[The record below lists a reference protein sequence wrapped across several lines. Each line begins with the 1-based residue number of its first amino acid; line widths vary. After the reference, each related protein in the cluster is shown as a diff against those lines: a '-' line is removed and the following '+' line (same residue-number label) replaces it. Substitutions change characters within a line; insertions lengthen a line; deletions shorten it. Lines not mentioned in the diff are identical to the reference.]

1 MGGETTG
8 TQPASAAS
16 AGLAS
21 LASSLQESPGV
32 PTSHSP
38 QTRHF
43 AENYSSSEPSPDT
56 DVRVDHPSAPAPH
69 VGGSAKAN
77 SEKDGESVPKEEEKA
92 NSRKHRRGSA
102 PGEAVQDELLGKS
115 SPNAGENAAS
125 GVASRGPATPESKRR
140 RETPAAS
147 EATETQ
153 THHQGDSANG
163 DNKEGPSAECLGK
176 TPYAKSLPAR
186 GVQTEA
192 AARHAAAANPPQK
205 PASGSDSG
213 KPRDDDSAASEQP
226 VISAA
231 EAQWKSAT
239 DCHTPAPLPAQRGD
253 AGGSSVHTAHSGRV
267 LPRHGAGSSAAKQEE
282 ETGKVEAQTCEED
295 AATHSMFSDAQPA
308 SPSPHFATVCSSAA
322 LEPLGSQPRSRRGCR
337 RPEATASP
345 ALGSSDGDFASQTC
359 GSSGPATAAS
369 GGSPTEKKVL
379 RSTLG
384 EKTGDG
390 GGRGTRPKTGKNVE
404 PIKPEKRANGVTQA
418 SPAGDCLDENGVSR
432 EFASDADKKLGAG
445 GRDDGSTD
453 PAVAENACGSAEA
466 RGKVPVEQMNGTHAD
481 GLPNAKR
488 RRQNFRNARQSPSM
502 SPSPSVASPLSAT
515 KAEMACSPQGASTPT
530 ASEQLSNSAAC
541 KQSERD
547 REESRSRP
555 MIHSGRDGLAGA
567 EGPASASGA
576 GAASGPSSAGPP
588 VSSGP
593 RPPSRESSAAPAAYA
608 GSGMSTRKRRAQSAA
623 AAAGAAATGESLEGL
638 SSGGEKG
645 ASWGVREGSD
655 ASSPGQG
662 TSDARASKKGGGQ
675 AGGGAGERGAGQA
688 SSPGGT
694 PGWGDATA
702 AVGGAASDPGAA
714 ARFSARLR
722 QRPGDARA
730 ALAARA
736 YNVLPVPSPYVNSKV
751 RCCCCGTGVGS
762 SAVLLGGF
770 LGSEDPA
777 LAAQASG
784 AGPPGATG
792 PEGPAGADPSA
803 SGAGVPDGVL
813 ILPRRISA
821 NAYNNLEIRAR
832 YDICQRRI
840 RKVEAWLQMIEEWYF
855 GSAAPRWQS
864 LHQQTVQQE
873 LVAAVNSTKR
883 SRRIEAVRGGGDA
896 SAGLV
901 EAPVPVCA
909 PPWAGSSSKGSGADG
924 GKSGGTSGSGGIYG
938 LYSEGSLAA
947 GGGAGADT
955 GSGGALK
962 EGRVNLEGGLA
973 TADSVI
979 YALIVS
985 NNVGRSTASGVYG
998 GSHGAGGGGDSGREA
1013 KDGSGAFGAAGA
1025 GGGRKGEGG
1034 ASTKSAAGGKGSRGG
1049 GAAGAAPRLGAVKLS
1064 PLELLT
1070 SPLRKDNVID
1080 LWGPKEVALFEA
1092 GICKYGKD
1100 FSALQRLIQTKTT
1113 CEIVDFYYLWK
1124 QTNRYLAWKQHRHL
1138 SKTILHSV
1146 FG

>member
-16 AGLAS
+16 AALAS
-21 LASSLQESPGV
+21 LASSSQESPGV
-32 PTSHSP
+32 PTPHSP
-38 QTRHF
+38 QTRHV

-56 DVRVDHPSAPAPH
+56 DVRVGHPSAPAPH
-69 VGGSAKAN
+69 VGGPAKAN
-77 SEKDGESVPKEEEKA
+77 AEKDGESLPQEEEKA

-102 PGEAVQDELLGKS
+102 SGEAVQDELLDRS

-125 GVASRGPATPESKRR
+125 GVASRGAATPELKRR

-147 EATETQ
+147 EAPQAHTR
-153 THHQGDSANG
+153 HQGDSANA
-163 DNKEGPSAECLGK
+163 DKEGGPSAMCLGK
-176 TPYAKSLPAR
+176 TPHAKSLSAR
-186 GVQTEA
+186 GVQAEA
-192 AARHAAAANPPQK
+192 AARHATAANPPQK
-205 PASGSDSG
+205 PASGSDAD
-213 KPRDDDSAASEQP
+213 KPRDDDSAVSEEP
-226 VISAA
+226 VTPA
-231 EAQWKSAT
+231 EEAWRKSAT
-239 DCHTPAPLPAQRGD
+239 DCHTSAPLPALRGD
-253 AGGSSVHTAHSGRV
+253 ARISSVHTAHSGR
-267 LPRHGAGSSAAKQEE
+267 LLQRHGTGPSAAKQEG
-282 ETGKVEAQTCEED
+282 ETGKAEAQTCEED

-308 SPSPHFATVCSSAA
+308 SPSPHFATVCSSPAM
-322 LEPLGSQPRSRRGCR
+322 EPLGSQPRSRRGCR
-337 RPEATASP
+337 RPEASASP
-345 ALGSSDGDFASQTC
+345 ASGSSDGDVASQMC

-369 GGSPTEKKVL
+369 GGSPIEKKVL

-390 GGRGTRPKTGKNVE
+390 GGRGTRPKTGKSVE
-404 PIKPEKRANGVTQA
+404 PVKPEKRANGVAQA

-432 EFASDADKKLGAG
+432 DFASDADKKLGVG

-466 RGKVPVEQMNGTHAD
+466 RGKVPIEQMNGTNAD
-481 GLPNAKR
+481 GLPNTKR

-502 SPSPSVASPLSAT
+502 CPSPSVASPLSAT

-530 ASEQLSNSAAC
+530 ANEQLSKSAAC

-555 MIHSGRDGLAGA
+555 TNNSGRDGTAGA

-576 GAASGPSSAGPP
+576 GAASGPSSAGPT

-593 RPPSRESSAAPAAYA
+593 RPPSRESGAAPAPYA

-623 AAAGAAATGESLEGL
+623 AAGAAATSESLEGL

-645 ASWGVREGSD
+645 ASWGLREGSD
-655 ASSPGQG
+655 PSSPGQG
-662 TSDARASKKGGGQ
+662 SSDARASKKGGGH
-675 AGGGAGERGAGQA
+675 AGGGAGERGAGQT

-694 PGWGDATA
+694 PGWGGDAPA
-702 AVGGAASDPGAA
+702 ALGGAASDPGAA

-762 SAVLLGGF
+762 SAVLLGGS

-777 LAAQASG
+777 LASG
-784 AGPPGATG
+784 AVSPGATG

-901 EAPVPVCA
+901 EAPAPVCA
-909 PPWAGSSSKGSGADG
+909 PPWAGSSNKGSGADG
-924 GKSGGTSGSGGIYG
+924 GKFGGASGSGGIYG
-938 LYSEGSLAA
+938 LYSEGSLGA
-947 GGGAGADT
+947 GGGAGADS
-955 GSGGALK
+955 GSGGALR

-973 TADSVI
+973 TTDSVI

-985 NNVGRSTASGVYG
+985 NNVGRSAASGVYG
-998 GSHGAGGGGDSGREA
+998 SSHAAGGGGGDSGREA
-1013 KDGSGAFGAAGA
+1013 REGGGAFGAA

-1034 ASTKSAAGGKGSRGG
+1034 TSTKSAAGGKGSRGG